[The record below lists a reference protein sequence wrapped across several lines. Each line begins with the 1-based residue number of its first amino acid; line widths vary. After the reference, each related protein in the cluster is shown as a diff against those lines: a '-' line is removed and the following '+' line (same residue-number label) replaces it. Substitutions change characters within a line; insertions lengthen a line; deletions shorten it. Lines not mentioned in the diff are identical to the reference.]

1 MALDLNSIT
10 EKLIIAQEEWEDAQ
24 IKLPPLELEY
34 ASRVDDLV
42 LSSQRASQPSR
53 EAEANQIVR
62 QEDIYVKYWEAR
74 LRAKIADRRLDTFK
88 VISAN
93 LRNLAYERTS

>member
-1 MALDLNSIT
+1 MNLNDIT
-10 EKLIIAQEEWEDAQ
+10 EKLVVAQEEWEDTQ
-24 IKLPPLELEY
+24 IKLPPLELQY
-34 ASRVDDLV
+34 QSRLDQLI
-42 LSSQRASQPSR
+42 LSSQRPSQPLR
-53 EAEANQIVR
+53 EAEANEIVR

-88 VISAN
+88 VVSAN